1 MAKSVADITKN
12 YSDFSKSYREYLL
25 LQGTEKYDP
34 AHYRW
39 FRPPEVTDTTDLD
52 QISSPFTMEELDT
65 MAKTLVEKANIHT
78 VNAGDYA
85 LVVAQQD
92 AILSCNR
99 SYANRHK
106 SKLRHFAHANGI
118 AERIGHQ
125 YGTFHFSYDML
136 MVNIKRQASLTTQ

>member
-1 MAKSVADITKN
+1 MAKSVVDITKN
-12 YSDFSKSYREYLL
+12 YSDFSKYYREYLL
-25 LQGTEKYDP
+25 LQGKQEYDP

-39 FRPPEVTDTTDLD
+39 FRPPGVTETTDPD
-52 QISSPFTMEELDT
+52 RISAPFATEELDA
-65 MAKTLVEKANIHT
+65 MAKTLVEMANIHT
-78 VNAGDYA
+78 VSAGDYA

-99 SYANRHK
+99 SFANRHK

-118 AERIGHQ
+118 QERIGHQ

-136 MVNIKRQASLTTQ
+136 MVNLKRQASLTTR